1 MKAECR
7 KLLYVV
13 STSTILL
20 CYLIAKFPMNVGYHH
35 SSCLLRFLLSL
46 LIPFKVPT
54 KEIRYQPIFFNR
66 YDNPILVFPVFS
78 SFSTPR
84 KLNPN
89 SFGSL
94 GPVKPESCDILSR
107 NDSAS
112 ADTGIGEYLLKSSII
127 GLTRSSSD
135 HSVTHRPTA
144 RFGVTILSSS
154 YSAVWSSSLKRES
167 VILTSDLPWSIL

>member
-20 CYLIAKFPMNVGYHH
+20 CYLIAKFPMNIGYHH
-35 SSCLLRFLLSL
+35 SSCLLLRFLLSL

-54 KEIRYQPIFFNR
+54 KEIRYQPIFFSR

-84 KLNPN
+84 KLNP
-89 SFGSL
+89 SSRGSL
-94 GPVKPESCDILSR
+94 GPLKPDSRDILSS

-112 ADTGIGEYLLKSSII
+112 EDTGIGEYLLKSSII
-127 GLTRSSSD
+127 GLSNSSSD

-144 RFGVTILSSS
+144 RLGVTILNSS
-154 YSAVWSSSLKRES
+154 YRGVWSSSLKRES
-167 VILTSDLPWSIL
+167 VILTSDLP